1 MKRTRRVGLSYFTA
15 RWIAPCRHA
24 GIQKKNTAIQTSE
37 AAKWRNKEEK
47 KNAKN
52 ATNRKFCGCCAPLKV
67 YTYEYLLCDRG
78 ISVSSNIR
86 THIHCEHIEL
96 SSFVYL
102 DKIHEHFSLRFF
114 SRLSFVCVCV
124 FFFVFDDDTC
134 ECVDGVVFSNIPH
147 IFTAF
152 HRWLERFTRV
162 AFLWCLLLLHIAGKF

>member
-1 MKRTRRVGLSYFTA
+1 MQKRTRKNTIEYEKNTSRRASLFYRPLNCTMQA
-15 RWIAPCRHA
+15 RRNSE
-24 GIQKKNTAIQTSE
+24 KNTAIQTSE
-37 AAKWRNKEEK
+37 AAKWRNKEEE

-162 AFLWCLLLLHIAGKF
+162 AFL

>member
-1 MKRTRRVGLSYFTA
+1 MQKRTR
-15 RWIAPCRHA
+15 
-24 GIQKKNTAIQTSE
+24 KNTIEYEKNTSRRASLFYRPLNCTMQARRNSE
-37 AAKWRNKEEK
+37 KKTPPSKRAKPQNGEIKK

-114 SRLSFVCVCV
+114 FSLEFCVCV
-124 FFFVFDDDTC
+124 FFFSFLTTIRANAWMAWYFPIFHTFLRLSI
-134 ECVDGVVFSNIPH
+134 DGWN
-147 IFTAF
+147 AL
-152 HRWLERFTRV
+152 R
-162 AFLWCLLLLHIAGKF
+162 A